1 MSRYIC
7 SCRTLYADSKNAFE
21 IECKVKGHTLLEV
34 DDEIYAFIYDLKE
47 ENSILKNR
55 INKRNKRIVN
65 LKNKISKL
73 EIELRVFRA

>member
-21 IECKVKGHTLLEV
+21 KECKVKGHTLFEV

-47 ENSILKNR
+47 ENSILKKR
-55 INKRNKRIVN
+55 INKRNKNISYS
-65 LKNKISKL
+65 KDKILKL
-73 EIELRVFRA
+73 ETELRILRA

>member
-21 IECKVKGHTLLEV
+21 IECKAKGHTLFEV
-34 DDEIYAFIYDLKE
+34 IDEVYVFIYDLKE
-47 ENSILKNR
+47 ENSILKKR
-55 INKRNKRIVN
+55 INKRNKSISN
-65 LKNKISKL
+65 LKNKISSL